1 MNRMSKKWCF
11 HPDHTVQVVIMFRAM
26 LFIVSEIYRTF
37 GNPSK
42 CHYKTA
48 TLNSDRSIRND
59 EDGNDDNDFNL
70 V

>member
-1 MNRMSKKWCF
+1 
-11 HPDHTVQVVIMFRAM
+11 MFRAM

-42 CHYKTA
+42 CHYTTA

-59 EDGNDDNDFNL
+59 EDGDDDNDFNL